1 MQPIETVNKANVL
14 VDDED
19 VIGKV
24 KNERWLLRQ
33 GRHQVS
39 EEEEQV
45 KCRERIKCKD
55 CGGATSA
62 PTAE

>member
-1 MQPIETVNKANVL
+1 MRTIETVNKANVL

-24 KNERWLLRQ
+24 KNER
-33 GRHQVS
+33 
-39 EEEEQV
+39 
-45 KCRERIKCKD
+45 CKD